1 MSEFLSAA
9 WLAELDAAGRAAGPV
24 AETAR
29 FSLTHIVSGVP
40 GRGEVQYVLRFEP
53 EGITVGGTGT
63 GTGDVTFVTDYETA
77 VALAQGTVNAQQALA
92 QGRLRGLHRCSV
104 VETHLASITAF
115 TLERISRCPVI
126 LLARCIK
133 RHNTEQNILATI
145 LNLY

>member
-24 AETAR
+24 AEMAR

-63 GTGDVTFVTDYETA
+63 GDVMFVTDYETA

-92 QGRLRGLHRCSV
+92 QGRLRVRGDIAVLTYNASAVTRYGDVFASV
-104 VETHLASITAF
+104 RASTSYPSVDSNA
-115 TLERISRCPVI
+115 
-126 LLARCIK
+126 
-133 RHNTEQNILATI
+133 
-145 LNLY
+145 

>member
-63 GTGDVTFVTDYETA
+63 GTGTGDVMFVTDYETA

-92 QGRLRGLHRCSV
+92 QGRLRVRGDIAVLTYNASAVTRYGDVFASV
-104 VETHLASITAF
+104 RASTSYPSVDSNA
-115 TLERISRCPVI
+115 
-126 LLARCIK
+126 
-133 RHNTEQNILATI
+133 
-145 LNLY
+145 

>member
-1 MSEFLSAA
+1 VSEFLSAA

-24 AETAR
+24 AEMAR

-63 GTGDVTFVTDYETA
+63 GTGDVMFVTDYETA

-92 QGRLRGLHRCSV
+92 QGRLRVRGDIAVLTYNASAVTRYGDVFASV
-104 VETHLASITAF
+104 RASTSYPSVDSNA
-115 TLERISRCPVI
+115 
-126 LLARCIK
+126 
-133 RHNTEQNILATI
+133 
-145 LNLY
+145 

>member
-1 MSEFLSAA
+1 VSEFLSAA

-24 AETAR
+24 AEMAR

-92 QGRLRGLHRCSV
+92 QGRLRVRGDIAVLTYNASAVTRYGDVFASV
-104 VETHLASITAF
+104 RASTSYPSVDSNA
-115 TLERISRCPVI
+115 
-126 LLARCIK
+126 
-133 RHNTEQNILATI
+133 
-145 LNLY
+145 